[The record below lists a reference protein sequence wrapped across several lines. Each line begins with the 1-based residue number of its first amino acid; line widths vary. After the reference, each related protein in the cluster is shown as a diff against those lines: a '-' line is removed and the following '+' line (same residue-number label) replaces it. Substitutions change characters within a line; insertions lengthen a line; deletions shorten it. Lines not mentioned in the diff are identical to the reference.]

1 MMAVQSSAHE
11 AETARRVAVLIVN
24 YNSAGH
30 LSHCLQALAR
40 QEVGGFRTIVV
51 DNASTD
57 ASADA
62 IERDFPWAQ
71 LVRLGRNLGFAAGNN
86 VAAAHAADCDWFI
99 TLNPDAFPE
108 PGWLKALLR
117 AAHEHPQYAMFQ
129 AKLMTDAD
137 RTILDGA
144 GDVYH
149 VSGLHWR
156 EAHMCPATEIYEQPR
171 EIFSPCAAAAMYRR
185 DAFEQAHGFDEDF
198 FCYAEDVDLGFR
210 LRLVGHRAL
219 YVPDAVVYHVGS
231 ASTGRRSDFSVYYGQ
246 RNLVWSF
253 VKNMPPLLLLAY
265 LPVHVLMNIAA
276 VAILAQRGQAGV
288 AWRAKIDALQGLRPM
303 LAKRRTIQPTRTVS
317 GRELLAVMAR
327 GWPRRN
333 GRLFVSV

>member
-1 MMAVQSSAHE
+1 MTAAQARSPE
-11 AETARRVAVLIVN
+11 AQTTSRVAVLIVN
-24 YNSAGH
+24 YNSDGH
-30 LSHCLQALAR
+30 LSRCLQALSK
-40 QEVGGFRTIVV
+40 QEVLGFRTIVV
-51 DNASTD
+51 DNASSD
-57 ASADA
+57 GSADT
-62 IERDFPWAQ
+62 IERDFSWAR
-71 LVRLGRNLGFAAGNN
+71 LVRPGKNLGFAAGNN
-86 VAAAHAADCDWFI
+86 LAARYAKDCDWFI

-117 AAHEHPQYAMFQ
+117 AADEHPQFAMFQ
-129 AKLMTDAD
+129 AKLITDAD

-156 EAHMCPATEIYEQPR
+156 EAHMCPANEIYDERR

-185 DAFEQAHGFDEDF
+185 DAFDQAHGFDEDF

-253 VKNMPPLLLLAY
+253 VKNMPPWLLFAY
-265 LPVHVLMNIAA
+265 LPLHLLMNIAV
-276 VAILAQRGQAGV
+276 VALLAPRGQAGV
-288 AWRAKIDALQGLRPM
+288 AWRAKVDAFQGLRSM

>member
-1 MMAVQSSAHE
+1 MT
-11 AETARRVAVLIVN
+11 TASRVAVLIVN
-24 YNSAGH
+24 YNSGGH
-30 LSHCLQALAR
+30 LSRCLQALAR
-40 QEVGGFRTIVV
+40 QELRGFRTIVV

-57 ASADA
+57 GSADA
-62 IERDFPWAQ
+62 VERDFPAVQ
-71 LVRLGRNLGFAAGNN
+71 LLRPGKNLGFAAGNN
-86 VAAAHAADCDWFI
+86 LAAAHAAGCDWLI

-108 PGWLKALLR
+108 PGWLTALLR
-117 AAHEHPQYAMFQ
+117 AARDHPQFAMLQ
-129 AKLMTDAD
+129 AKLMSDAD

-156 EAHMCPATEIYEQPR
+156 EAHMCPATEAYDESR

-185 DAFEQAHGFDEDF
+185 DAFDQAHGFDEDF

-210 LRLVGHRAL
+210 LRLAGHRAL

-253 VKNMPPLLLLAY
+253 VKNMPPWLLLAY
-265 LPVHVLMNIAA
+265 LPLHLLMNIAV
-276 VAILAQRGQAGV
+276 VALLAQRGQAGV
-288 AWRAKIDALQGLRPM
+288 AWRAKVDAFQGLRPM
-303 LAKRRTIQPTRTVS
+303 MAKRRSIQPTRTVTS
-317 GRELLAVMAR
+317 RDLLAVMQR